1 MARVTF
7 NNRPSPFYTTLRNEV
22 KKYFDENNLATT
34 GDSRL
39 YFKTLLF
46 LSVAFYLY
54 IQVVFFTPV
63 WWIALPLCAL
73 FGINAAFIGFNIM
86 HDGCHGSYSQKDWVN
101 NLMGLTLNLLGSNA
115 FLWKTKHNVAHHTYT
130 NIDGLDADI
139 TQTSLLR
146 LAPTQALLKI
156 HRYQHIYGIFLYAL
170 ISIAWVFQGDFKK
183 YFSHKVLNIEIKDF
197 DTKEHIIFWLSKIF
211 YAIIYIALPI
221 YILGFVPYIIGFL
234 VMNLSLGL
242 VLALV
247 FQLAHVVEIAE
258 FEEANTKD
266 LSIDHEWAIHQVNTT
281 VNFATNNPIITFF
294 LGGLNFQVE
303 HHLFP
308 KVSHVHYPKLQ
319 TIVKKVCQEYNL
331 QYRQYPTAWQAIAS
345 HFRMLKQLGNGKVLS
360 ANS

>member
-7 NNRPSPFYTTLRNEV
+7 NNRPNPFYTTLKSEV
-22 KKYFDENNLATT
+22 KNYFTENHIPST
-34 GDSRL
+34 GNGLL

-46 LSVAFYLY
+46 LSVAIYLY

-63 WWIALPLCAL
+63 WWLALPMCML

-86 HDGCHGSYSQKDWVN
+86 HDGCHGSYSEKDWIN
-101 NLMGLTLNLLGSNA
+101 NIMGLTLNLLGSNA

-146 LAPTQALLKI
+146 LAPTQPLLKI
-156 HRYQHIYGIFLYAL
+156 HQYQHIYGMFLYAL
-170 ISIAWVFQGDFKK
+170 ISIAWVFHGDFTK
-183 YFSHKVLNIEIKDF
+183 YFSHKVLSTEIKDF
-197 DTKEHIIFWLSKIF
+197 STKEHITFWVSKVF
-211 YAIIYIALPI
+211 YVIIYLIIPI
-221 YILGFVPYIIGFL
+221 YMLGFSTFIVGFL
-234 VMNLSLGL
+234 TMNLSLGL

-258 FEEANTKD
+258 FENATDAD
-266 LSIDHEWAIHQVNTT
+266 LSIEHEWAIHQVNTT
-281 VNFATNNPIITFF
+281 VNFATNNRIVSFF

-308 KVSHVHYPKLQ
+308 KVSHVHYPNIQ
-319 TIVKKVCQEYNL
+319 QIVKKVCEQYNL
-331 QYRQYPTAWQAIAS
+331 QYRQYPTVSQAIAS
-345 HFRMLKQLGNGKVLS
+345 HFRMLKQLGK
-360 ANS
+360 A